1 MRKRVAVEEGGGGGK
16 RKKVRIGKIRKYLIA
31 EKTRESPTKR
41 DSVNLPSRVSL
52 TIRMNHTES

>member
-1 MRKRVAVEEGGGGGK
+1 MRKLVAVGGWGR
-16 RKKVRIGKIRKYLIA
+16 RKKEKVRIGKIRKYIIA

>member
-1 MRKRVAVEEGGGGGK
+1 MQWRRVGEEEKG
-16 RKKVRIGKIRKYLIA
+16 KKVRIGKIRKYLIA

-52 TIRMNHTES
+52 TLRMNHTES

>member
-1 MRKRVAVEEGGGGGK
+1 MGEEE
-16 RKKVRIGKIRKYLIA
+16 KVRIDKIRKYIIA

-41 DSVNLPSRVSL
+41 DGVNLPSRVSL